1 MSEMMYVTAH
11 WTRGSLTTD
20 ILDKNSDSNQNLKR
34 QSVWASSLVTVEKL
48 VKTFWQ
54 GKCAA
59 IQKSTLTFPG
69 FCKAFPP
76 RSSYELIPKAKKK
89 REKKKNQTWK
99 RCQDDYHIT
108 KFFMEKW
115 DYLVFISSLCS
126 CKILFKHHLKF
137 LTMRMQIISKWNGK
151 KNQVRVFKCN
161 NSGWSPLD
169 TPTETC
175 YPASHPPVWSQSFS
189 RRCIEYAARLDTS
202 TNRILEKN
210 VSHHIFTSTYQ
221 IVKQK

>member
-11 WTRGSLTTD
+11 WTGGSLTTD

-89 REKKKNQTWK
+89 REKRRIRHENDVRMTITSQNSSWKNGIIW
-99 RCQDDYHIT
+99 
-108 KFFMEKW
+108 F
-115 DYLVFISSLCS
+115 FISSLCS

-137 LTMRMQIISKWNGK
+137 LTMRMQIISKWNGE

>member
-11 WTRGSLTTD
+11 WTGGSLTTD

-99 RCQDDYHIT
+99 RCQDDYRIT

-137 LTMRMQIISKWNGK
+137 LTMRMQIISKWNRGK
-151 KNQVRVFKCN
+151 KIMWGCLNVTTLDEAPWIHPQRRVT
-161 NSGWSPLD
+161 LH
-169 TPTETC
+169 PTHLFDHR
-175 YPASHPPVWSQSFS
+175 ASAGGV
-189 RRCIEYAARLDTS
+189 
-202 TNRILEKN
+202 
-210 VSHHIFTSTYQ
+210 
-221 IVKQK
+221 